1 MDLPRP
7 VRRKIKTRVLY
18 KRTSS
23 LAVTRESVSSLYTF
37 GYGQFRRIF
46 RKIGGLMKERGL
58 IEDVEEL
65 LESGHRVYI
74 SQGVAV
80 LGVFTLIGAISALG
94 RIIDAVTDPIIASL
108 SDRIA
113 MAIASCAHALGYKP
127 YWFDLSSF
135 HGTTGSEM
143 IKKQN
148 ALYSFGSK
156 LSQRSRL
163 FNRLYWEPLNSE
175 GFRKLSYNAVD
186 QKNAELLVPLY
197 ANFPKDIPFAGT
209 HVWPAQGAVHGGL
222 KNVANVIPDNWPM
235 GLHLSE
241 GALHTVQT
249 PFAFAGYKMLKGMTK
264 KKTLGMPS
272 GSLLYTGHYVDHELV
287 SNLYEDTE
295 KRRKRIEEG
304 KPLRL
309 LIPVGGAG
317 AGKEMIKELLR
328 YLAPRI
334 EKKDVQVLLNFG
346 DHLNMYEALC
356 KELPELMKG
365 AAVHFDTYEEV
376 EKMALH
382 MDQHLEGVHVFYHQD
397 IFEAVYAT
405 NLLMR
410 ESDLL
415 LTKPSELSFY
425 PIPKLFL
432 KRVGGHEAYGAIYA
446 AQQGDGTAECETKEE
461 MIGMMEALLSQKE
474 LLLAMNRRIL
484 QLHKQQVY
492 HGGYEVVKLLT
503 ERES

>member
-1 MDLPRP
+1 M
-7 VRRKIKTRVLY
+7 LY